1 MQVGTEAEPY
11 EGQATIML
19 HGHVRSRELPIY
31 GTKVLGVRQGALELH
46 GRETA
51 TPWTRLGATVQPGG
65 TTIDLEDAVD
75 WQVCKKPNLEYFIT
89 KIWHIFNVWHIF
101 WKCLDFFW
109 QAGDEIVIAT
119 TGDRFSQ
126 GQNEQREI
134 AEVQNGGSRLVLTV
148 NVQPP
153 SPLLPRTR
161 PPS

>member
-31 GTKVLGVRQGALELH
+31 GTKVVGVRQGALELH

-89 KIWHIFNVWHIF
+89 KIWHIPQLNSTLQHFVTFLFNAFHVA
-101 WKCLDFFW
+101 K
-109 QAGDEIVIAT
+109 
-119 TGDRFSQ
+119 
-126 GQNEQREI
+126 
-134 AEVQNGGSRLVLTV
+134 LTAIGILC
-148 NVQPP
+148 N
-153 SPLLPRTR
+153 L
-161 PPS
+161 